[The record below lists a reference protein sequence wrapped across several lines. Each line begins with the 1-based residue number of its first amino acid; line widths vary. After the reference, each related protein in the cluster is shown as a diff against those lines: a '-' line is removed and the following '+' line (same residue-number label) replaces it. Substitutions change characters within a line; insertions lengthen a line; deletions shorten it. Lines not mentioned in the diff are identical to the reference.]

1 MINNIF
7 SNDCSIDDYKSDI
20 SNKTYNLDI
29 PFDFFG
35 RNESNIIEQKKIY
48 KNELKPK
55 ENIQKRLE
63 SKISEFPTK
72 ETITK
77 EINNSQSEKQLENT
91 KDINLNISL
100 SDFPQDLINNDQV
113 KIKKLKKDLTPMG
126 RKRGRAGT
134 KGDHNKYSDDNLRR
148 KVKHLI
154 LKRLLNFINTK
165 IEEKYINNLGNGV
178 FIKKL
183 LTINQKQKS
192 DATIQFNKDFL
203 NKPIG
208 EIFSENISTRYTN
221 YPLSHNKNLIK
232 LLLNDEDIN
241 KRMYFNKLFN
251 LSFFDCLKHFRGSEE
266 IEELIGVEGLDSI
279 KKEYEDDKDYVELLE
294 HYFKNYEKLLD
305 TKRIRKLTKKDNKNE
320 KVN

>member
-1 MINNIF
+1 MLNNNLNNNCSVEDSKCNL
-7 SNDCSIDDYKSDI
+7 SNNAFTFISPLEIIDQ
-20 SNKTYNLDI
+20 
-29 PFDFFG
+29 
-35 RNESNIIEQKKIY
+35 NESNIKEQEKIY
-48 KNELKPK
+48 KNELKQK
-55 ENIQKRLE
+55 ENILIKLE
-63 SKISEFPTK
+63 SKINEFPTK

-126 RKRGRAGT
+126 RKRGRAGG
-134 KGDHNKYSDDNLRR
+134 KSDHNKYSDDNLRR
-148 KVKHLI
+148 KVKHLT
-154 LKRLLNFINTK
+154 LKKLLDFINTK
-165 IEEKYINNLGNGV
+165 IEEKYNTNLGYGV

-192 DATIQFNKDFL
+192 EASIQFNKDFL

-221 YPLSHNKNLIK
+221 YPLSHNKILIK
-232 LLLNDEDIN
+232 LLLKDEDIN

-251 LSFFDCLKHFRGSEE
+251 LTFMDTIKHIRGSEKK
-266 IEELIGVEGLDSI
+266 EELIGLEELDSI
-279 KKEYEDDKDYVELLE
+279 KKEYEDDKDYVQ
-294 HYFKNYEKLLD
+294 LLD
-305 TKRIRKLTKKDNKNE
+305 YYFREFESILKNKRNRKVKEKDNKNE
-320 KVN
+320 KDN